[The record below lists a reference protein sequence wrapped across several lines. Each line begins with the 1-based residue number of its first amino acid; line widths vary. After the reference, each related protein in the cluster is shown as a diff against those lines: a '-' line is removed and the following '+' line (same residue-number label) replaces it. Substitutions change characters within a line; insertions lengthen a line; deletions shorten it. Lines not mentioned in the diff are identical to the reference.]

1 MALDLKRVDSLGRAA
16 SMLAEEP
23 ASRFLAGGTVLVHLA
38 AEHGGISRFVL
49 SDGLG
54 LDRSERNGRRVTL
67 GAAVT
72 MAKLAADPGLAFLKP
87 VADSIGGPAI
97 RNMATVGG
105 NLFVRAPYGDL
116 AAALLALDASVTLVS
131 AGGER
136 TVDLAAFLAA
146 RGRMQG
152 EIVRSVSFDTPA
164 DDAFRYRKAVRKHPH
179 GAAVLT
185 IAALLPM
192 AAGKLAGVRVAYGA
206 MAPTAIR
213 AGAVEKALEGRP
225 LDAAAIDAAVKV
237 AAEGTYPTTDA
248 QATDWYRRQVVPVHL
263 RRLLAG

>member
-1 MALDLKRVDSLGRAA
+1 MALDLKRVDSVSRAA

-23 ASRFLAGGTVLVHLA
+23 ASRFLAGGTVLVHVA
-38 AEHGGISRFVL
+38 AEYGGISRFIL

-54 LDRSERNGRRVTL
+54 LDRIEREGGRVTL

-72 MAKLAADPGLAFLKP
+72 MAKLAADPALAFLKP

-116 AAALLALDASVTLVS
+116 AVALLALGASVALVS
-131 AGGER
+131 GSGER
-136 TVDLAAFLAA
+136 NLDLAAFLAA
-146 RGRMQG
+146 RGKGKG
-152 EIVRSVSFDTPA
+152 EIVRAVSFDTPPA
-164 DDAFRYRKAVRKHPH
+164 GAFRYRKVVRKHPH
-179 GAAVLT
+179 GAAVVT
-185 IAALLPM
+185 IAAVLPVVN
-192 AAGKLAGVRVAYGA
+192 GRLTGVSVAYGA

-213 AGAVEKALEGRP
+213 AAAVENALEGKA

-237 AAEGTYPTTDA
+237 AADGTHPATDP
-248 QATDWYRRQVVPVHL
+248 QATDWYRRQVLPVHL

>member
-1 MALDLKRVDSLGRAA
+1 MALDLKRVDSVSRAA

-23 ASRFLAGGTVLVHLA
+23 AARFLAGGTVLVHVA
-38 AEHGGISRFVL
+38 AEYGGISHFVL

-54 LDRSERNGRRVTL
+54 LDRIEKSGSRVTL
-67 GAAVT
+67 GATVT
-72 MAKLAADPGLAFLKP
+72 MAKIAADPGLAFLKP

-116 AAALLALDASVTLVS
+116 AVALLALDASVTLAS
-131 AGGER
+131 GSGER
-136 TVDLAAFLAA
+136 TLDLAAFLAA
-146 RGRMQG
+146 RGSLRA
-152 EIVRSVSFDTPA
+152 EIVRSVAFDMPA
-164 DDAFRYRKAVRKHPH
+164 PGVFRYRKAIRKHPH

-185 IAALLPM
+185 IAAVLPV
-192 AAGKLAGVRVAYGA
+192 ANGKLTGVRVAYGA

-213 AGAVEKALEGRP
+213 ATAVEKALEGKA

-237 AAEGTYPTTDA
+237 ATDGTKPATDA
-248 QATDWYRRQVVPVHL
+248 QATDWYRRQVLPVHL